1 VVDFTDVAQ
10 ASRVYEDYTQK
21 IAVLP
26 AERLHDLGVALY
38 GQKEMVNTLT
48 GSLPL
53 LR

>member
-1 VVDFTDVAQ
+1 MVDFTDVAQ
-10 ASRVYEDYTQK
+10 ASRVYEDYTRK

-26 AERLHDLGVALY
+26 AEQLHYLGAALY
-38 GQKEMVNTLT
+38 GKRETVNKLT